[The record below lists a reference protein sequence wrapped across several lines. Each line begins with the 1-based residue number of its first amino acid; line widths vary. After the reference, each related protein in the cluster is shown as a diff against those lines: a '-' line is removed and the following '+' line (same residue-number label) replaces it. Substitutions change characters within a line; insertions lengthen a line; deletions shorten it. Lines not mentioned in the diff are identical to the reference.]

1 VRGLLRLLVLVALVA
16 LSLWGGLW
24 GPRAPHPTAV
34 QRGAAV
40 AAANGCF
47 SCHGPGGTGGVGNAG
62 HPDGDVPGFTKGT
75 PMMYADSPEDV
86 HAWIKDGITAK
97 KKASTS
103 YMAKRKKGALHMPD
117 FGDRLGAGQI
127 DDVAAYVR
135 ATSGEFLPADSVL
148 DSTLT
153 RGIDL
158 GKSLGCTSCHG
169 AMGAGGPANP
179 GSLKGYVPGWNG
191 VDFPELVRDSTE
203 FRLWVQEGTPARFK
217 SSKLAMYF
225 LRGGKTHMPAYHDR
239 VSDSQLKDL
248 WAFIRVMRE
257 SPETAWAR

>member
-1 VRGLLRLLVLVALVA
+1 
-16 LSLWGGLW
+16 
-24 GPRAPHPTAV
+24 
-34 QRGAAV
+34 
-40 AAANGCF
+40 
-47 SCHGPGGTGGVGNAG
+47 
-62 HPDGDVPGFTKGT
+62 
-75 PMMYADSPEDV
+75 MMYADSPADV
-86 HAWIKDGITAK
+86 RAWIKDGITPK

-117 FGDRLGAGQI
+117 FGDKLSVAQI

-135 ATSGEFLPADSVL
+135 AVSGEFLPADSVL

-169 AMGAGGPANP
+169 AMGAGGPVNA

-203 FRLWVQEGTPARFK
+203 FRTWVQEGTPARFK
-217 SSKLAMYF
+217 NNAIAWRF
-225 LRGGKTHMPAYHDR
+225 LHGARVRMPAYHDR
-239 VSDSQLKDL
+239 VSDQDLKDL